1 MKDYL
6 CLSVR
11 LTAKALKSLDLADIK
26 IWTISSETKGH
37 LGMKQLQKIF
47 LQGLMTF
54 LPMAVTIYIV
64 YAGVLIVDNLLGNT
78 LRTILPVY
86 IPGLGFL
93 LTIVI
98 IFVLGLLLNNLI
110 TGGIF
115 QKFEQ
120 KLTEVPLIKVVYS
133 PLRDLMNLF
142 SKGGKD
148 SMKSVVLVDIGEGG
162 LRAMGVVTREN
173 FKDLPAI
180 EAQAEDRISVY
191 IPMSYGLG
199 GFTILVPR
207 SKITPVDMPIE
218 KAMSLAITGWVKA
231 DKHETPES
239 K

>member
-1 MKDYL
+1 M
-6 CLSVR
+6 SFQSIR
-11 LTAKALKSLDLADIK
+11 R
-26 IWTISSETKGH
+26 ETKGH

-47 LQGLMTF
+47 LQGLVTF

-78 LRTILPVY
+78 LRAILPVY

-93 LTIVI
+93 LTIVL
-98 IFVLGLLLNNLI
+98 IFLLGLLLNNLI

-115 QKFEQ
+115 HKFEQ
-120 KLTEVPLIKVVYS
+120 KLTEVPLIKAVYA

-142 SKGGKD
+142 SKGGSE
-148 SMKSVVLVDIGEGG
+148 SMKSVVLVDLGEGG
-162 LRAMGVVTREN
+162 LRAMGVVTRDH

-180 EAQAEDRISVY
+180 EAHAEDRISVY

-207 SKITPVDMPIE
+207 SKITPIDMPIE

-231 DKHETPES
+231 DKHDEKTEPET